1 MNKPTKEEIIK
12 ALRKAIEEDDEI
24 AIAFYSGMLAYLLW

>member
-1 MNKPTKEEIIK
+1 MNKPTKEEIMK